1 MSNSSRMSNDTLCNW
16 DIFLHWTNTLSMT
29 QQQRHSPTA
38 SALMTQNRS
47 QCQRCSLV
55 TLLWSA
61 GCDQCG
67 SFPCSLSELMSHSVA
82 RSHNL
87 SPVPPASRS
96 GPWTAFLVHLAAA
109 STWCLCSDIDIY
121 WSLFFFP
128 GESVKTISSGITW
141 FHPLARV
148 DTTLLSQMTLGPT
161 LAPEGSDFT
170 EQMCL
175 KKENMNFYSWNHQ
188 PSPNPKKNWSFS

>member
-1 MSNSSRMSNDTLCNW
+1 
-16 DIFLHWTNTLSMT
+16 MT

-109 STWCLCSDIDIY
+109 STWCLSSDIDIY
-121 WSLFFFP
+121 WSLFFFSWRVSEDNQQWNNLVSST
-128 GESVKTISSGITW
+128 GKSGHDSVKSDDTRANFGPWRLRLYRTDVFKKGKYEFLQLKPSTI
-141 FHPLARV
+141 
-148 DTTLLSQMTLGPT
+148 
-161 LAPEGSDFT
+161 T
-170 EQMCL
+170 EP
-175 KKENMNFYSWNHQ
+175 KEKLIIFLV
-188 PSPNPKKNWSFS
+188 